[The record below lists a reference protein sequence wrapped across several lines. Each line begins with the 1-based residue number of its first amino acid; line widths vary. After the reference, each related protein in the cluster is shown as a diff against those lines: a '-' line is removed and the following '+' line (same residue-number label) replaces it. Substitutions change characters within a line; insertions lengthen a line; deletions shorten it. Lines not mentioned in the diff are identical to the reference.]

1 MICDVNQVVIRIL
14 RLNQLQ
20 QFVCTKDKSK
30 ISTSTYTPFLFSRT
44 LPLKYDL
51 VSNPIN
57 YIVQGRS
64 SILEKLRILSAL
76 ELEISEIYT
85 NRFMLF

>member
-30 ISTSTYTPFLFSRT
+30 ISTSTYTPFLFFT
-44 LPLKYDL
+44 NTPFKYKE
-51 VSNPIN
+51 VTK
-57 YIVQGRS
+57 
-64 SILEKLRILSAL
+64 EKG
-76 ELEISEIYT
+76 EV
-85 NRFMLF
+85 F